1 MKHGVF
7 FFFFLTPLFSVLCL
21 GPGLWGWTGR
31 PVGVWAVDFLCCCGD
46 RGGPFPTPERRGF
59 SSGIGAATP
68 LGVVVPGPRSI
79 ECIWGVWVWVPCPFL
94 CVYMWGEGV
103 NIRLRAWGWEHML
116 VYMCACRL
124 RLCVRSGLRLRLT
137 HHLSRPPPHHHALP
151 VEDAA
156 GALVISRAGA
166 GCSGR
171 APAHSR
177 RSIGGAWPYWPCWAP
192 IGGWGAFGS
201 PGPGPG
207 PPWCGRLPVEPAGLP
222 PRHPGAPTLW
232 LSEVPPS
239 GSPLPFLGGGRG
251 CPCGGSPGGPVP
263 WGASGCLGPGSFP
276 CLLHALRDGA
286 VVPHT
291 HY

>member
-1 MKHGVF
+1 
-7 FFFFLTPLFSVLCL
+7 
-21 GPGLWGWTGR
+21 
-31 PVGVWAVDFLCCCGD
+31 
-46 RGGPFPTPERRGF
+46 
-59 SSGIGAATP
+59 
-68 LGVVVPGPRSI
+68 
-79 ECIWGVWVWVPCPFL
+79 
-94 CVYMWGEGV
+94 
-103 NIRLRAWGWEHML
+103 ML

-124 RLCVRSGLRLRLT
+124 RLVSGRALDSASLIILVDPHPTTMLCGGGCRRCVGDF
-137 HHLSRPPPHHHALP
+137 SRRGRML
-151 VEDAA
+151 
-156 GALVISRAGA
+156 
-166 GCSGR
+166 GR

-276 CLLHALRDGA
+276 CLLHALRDGLLF
-286 VVPHT
+286 PTHT
-291 HY
+291 IKRLHGGTLWTQARSHTQVYTQAFTLV

>member
-1 MKHGVF
+1 
-7 FFFFLTPLFSVLCL
+7 
-21 GPGLWGWTGR
+21 
-31 PVGVWAVDFLCCCGD
+31 
-46 RGGPFPTPERRGF
+46 
-59 SSGIGAATP
+59 
-68 LGVVVPGPRSI
+68 
-79 ECIWGVWVWVPCPFL
+79 
-94 CVYMWGEGV
+94 
-103 NIRLRAWGWEHML
+103 ML

-166 GCSGR
+166 GCSGE
-171 APAHSR
+171 R
-177 RSIGGAWPYWPCWAP
+177 RPTLGGRLAGPGLTGLAGPRL
-192 IGGWGAFGS
+192 GGWGAFGS

-251 CPCGGSPGGPVP
+251 CPCGGSPGVPCPGGPPDV
-263 WGASGCLGPGSFP
+263 WGPGLFRACFMP
-276 CLLHALRDGA
+276 CGMGCCS
-286 VVPHT
+286 PHT
-291 HY
+291 LLNVYMEEPYEHKRAHTQGVHSSIHIGVKTGAHRHPLS

>member
-1 MKHGVF
+1 
-7 FFFFLTPLFSVLCL
+7 
-21 GPGLWGWTGR
+21 
-31 PVGVWAVDFLCCCGD
+31 
-46 RGGPFPTPERRGF
+46 
-59 SSGIGAATP
+59 
-68 LGVVVPGPRSI
+68 
-79 ECIWGVWVWVPCPFL
+79 
-94 CVYMWGEGV
+94 
-103 NIRLRAWGWEHML
+103 ML

-166 GCSGR
+166 GCSGE
-171 APAHSR
+171 R
-177 RSIGGAWPYWPCWAP
+177 RPTLGGRLAGPGPTGLAGPRLW
-192 IGGWGAFGS
+192 GGGPLGLRAFGS

-239 GSPLPFLGGGRG
+239 GSPLPFSGWRPRLSLRWFSWGSRALGGLRMFGARVFSVPASCLAGWG
-251 CPCGGSPGGPVP
+251 CCS
-263 WGASGCLGPGSFP
+263 
-276 CLLHALRDGA
+276 
-286 VVPHT
+286 PHT
-291 HY
+291 LLNIYMEEPYEHKRAHTHRCTLKHSHWYKNRCSQTHIVLICCCFKTYFVILVMCAAQ

>member
-1 MKHGVF
+1 
-7 FFFFLTPLFSVLCL
+7 
-21 GPGLWGWTGR
+21 
-31 PVGVWAVDFLCCCGD
+31 
-46 RGGPFPTPERRGF
+46 
-59 SSGIGAATP
+59 
-68 LGVVVPGPRSI
+68 
-79 ECIWGVWVWVPCPFL
+79 
-94 CVYMWGEGV
+94 
-103 NIRLRAWGWEHML
+103 ML

-151 VEDAA
+151 VEDCRRCV
-156 GALVISRAGA
+156 GDFSRRGRML
-166 GCSGR
+166 GR

>member
-1 MKHGVF
+1 
-7 FFFFLTPLFSVLCL
+7 
-21 GPGLWGWTGR
+21 
-31 PVGVWAVDFLCCCGD
+31 
-46 RGGPFPTPERRGF
+46 
-59 SSGIGAATP
+59 
-68 LGVVVPGPRSI
+68 
-79 ECIWGVWVWVPCPFL
+79 
-94 CVYMWGEGV
+94 
-103 NIRLRAWGWEHML
+103 ML

-166 GCSGR
+166 GCSGE
-171 APAHSR
+171 R
-177 RSIGGAWPYWPCWAP
+177 RPTLGGRLAGPGPTGLAGP
-192 IGGWGAFGS
+192 RLGVVGGLWS

-239 GSPLPFLGGGRG
+239 GSSSALSGWRPRLSLRWFSWGSRALGGLRMFGARSFRA
-251 CPCGGSPGGPVP
+251 CFMPCGMG
-263 WGASGCLGPGSFP
+263 
-276 CLLHALRDGA
+276 LLF
-286 VVPHT
+286 PHT